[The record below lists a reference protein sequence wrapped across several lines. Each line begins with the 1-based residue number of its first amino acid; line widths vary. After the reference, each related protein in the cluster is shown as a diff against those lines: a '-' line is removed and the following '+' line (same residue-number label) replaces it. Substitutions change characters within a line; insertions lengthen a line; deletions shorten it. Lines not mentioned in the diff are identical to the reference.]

1 MRFALGWLDETDDD
15 DDEDEDEDDEDE
27 DDEEDEEEEEEEEDD
42 EDEGVEDVPVDV
54 AELAMAIEA
63 LADMRADSLW
73 LGLP

>member
-27 DDEEDEEEEEEEEDD
+27 DDEEDEEEEEEEDD